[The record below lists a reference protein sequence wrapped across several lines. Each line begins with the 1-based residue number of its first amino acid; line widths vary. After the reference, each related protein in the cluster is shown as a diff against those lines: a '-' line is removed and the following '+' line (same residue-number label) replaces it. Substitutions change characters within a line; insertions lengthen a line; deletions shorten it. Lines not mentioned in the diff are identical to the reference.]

1 MKMRTLKN
9 FAALCILLAPA
20 MVHAQAD
27 IHFSQFYETTV
38 LRNPAL
44 VGVSEQDYKIGL
56 VYRNQWSTI
65 SHPFQ
70 TAMLTAEGRFPVS
83 HASSDFISVALLGYY
98 DKAGSV
104 DRKISAFY
112 PALNYSKC
120 INPDRSTYLS
130 MGFTGG
136 YLQYSFDPTKATFN
150 NQYQNGY
157 NPAVVGEVLPA
168 PRMGAW
174 DMGVGLNFNTIGGKN
189 KDMLYIGG
197 ISAYHITQ
205 PRNSFYKDPEMNL
218 AVRWNGN
225 VGFSKQASD
234 QFVYQFHVNYAQQGK
249 FREIVGGGLLGWNA
263 VVKGAINSV
272 FTIYAGA
279 YYRHKDAIIPVFKLR
294 YKDLSFGFSYDIN
307 TSQLKAA
314 SNMRGGYEIMII
326 KTGAFP
332 NNDAAIGK
340 VMCPRF

>member
-1 MKMRTLKN
+1 MNRRILKKI
-9 FAALCILLAPA
+9 AALCALVIPA
-20 MVHAQAD
+20 AASGQAD
-27 IHFSQFYETTV
+27 VHFSQLYETSV
-38 LRNPAL
+38 LRNPGL
-44 VGVSEQDYKIGL
+44 VGVNEQDYKIGL

-83 HASSDFISVALLGYY
+83 HASSDFVSVALLGYY

-130 MGFTGG
+130 LGFTGG

-150 NQYQNGY
+150 NQYQNGF
-157 NPAVVGEVLPA
+157 NPGVIGETLPQ
-168 PRMGAW
+168 PRLGVW

-189 KDMLYIGG
+189 KDIMYIGG
-197 ISAYHITQ
+197 VSAYHITR
-205 PRNSFYKDPEMNL
+205 PRNSFYNELDMNL
-218 AVRWNGN
+218 AVRWNAN
-225 VGFSKQASD
+225 LGFSKQASD
-234 QFVYQFHVNYAQQGK
+234 EFVYQFHANYAQQGQ
-249 FREIVGGGLLGWNA
+249 FRELMVGGLLGWNA

-279 YYRHKDAIIPVFKLR
+279 FYRHKDAVVPVFKLR
-294 YKDLSFGFSYDIN
+294 YKDLSFGFSYDVN

-314 SNMRGGYEIMII
+314 SNMRGGYEIMLI
-326 KTGAFP
+326 KTGNFP
-332 NNDAAIGK
+332 NNDAATGK